1 MIISRSQK
9 SIWVQEGHQ
18 KTCIQLFTMKK
29 TDAKRNDLSKT
40 NRSEEAQKP
49 RNLDLF
55 CTSNDGFTGCYRI
68 VARTQLPST
77 QVSRLTEIF
86 YPTFHHYRL
95 ASCPLKH

>member
-55 CTSNDGFTGCYRI
+55 CTSNDGLQDVTE
-68 VARTQLPST
+68 LWPEPSF
-77 QVSRLTEIF
+77 QVHR
-86 YPTFHHYRL
+86 
-95 ASCPLKH
+95 CPD